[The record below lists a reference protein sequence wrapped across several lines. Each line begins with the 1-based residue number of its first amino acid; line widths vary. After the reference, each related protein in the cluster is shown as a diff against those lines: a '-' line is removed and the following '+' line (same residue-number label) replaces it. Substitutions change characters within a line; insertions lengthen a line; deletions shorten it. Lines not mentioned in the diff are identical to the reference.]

1 VELLAVW
8 VPHHLGWLELIF
20 LGLLASLV
28 AIVGIFS
35 LFVIAQQ
42 FRNPGRPS
50 RRCGSVRDEL
60 RPRLAPE
67 RRRPLVQLG
76 DHRPRPARLDEPDR

>member
-28 AIVGIFS
+28 AIEQAAGIWNIEF
-35 LFVIAQQ
+35 
-42 FRNPGRPS
+42 
-50 RRCGSVRDEL
+50 
-60 RPRLAPE
+60 
-67 RRRPLVQLG
+67 
-76 DHRPRPARLDEPDR
+76 